1 MTAHPMP
8 NRTPPPPRATG
19 ASRVRCPKLSPFTA
33 VFWTPGRTFL
43 GLAGVFSLGMMLVDL
58 AEHFDPL
65 DRPLVGGIPSSIRV
79 ALWGIAGVAAIMASL
94 ACSPRWRGRLTR
106 TAWGLLVAMPG
117 VRGIDGL
124 LTIVEAVMPG
134 PPDPSALVGAGRALG
149 VAGAA
154 AAAACLAAARS
165 SMQQSS
171 LPA

>member
-1 MTAHPMP
+1 M
-8 NRTPPPPRATG
+8 
-19 ASRVRCPKLSPFTA
+19 SPLTIK
-33 VFWTPGRTFL
+33 FWTPGRTFL

-58 AEHFDPL
+58 GEHFDPL

-134 PPDPSALVGAGRALG
+134 PPDPSALVGAGRVLVWLAVVTALLL
-149 VAGAA
+149 GARVTEGGNDQA
-154 AAAACLAAARS
+154 NRRSAAARTERT
-165 SMQQSS
+165 
-171 LPA
+171 